1 MKRQIS
7 SKIDTFL
14 KRKQPH
20 TNVLI
25 VQGAR
30 QVGKTYLVE
39 DTLSQQS
46 HVIAMN
52 LEKEPA
58 LNLEIEQSKNFSD
71 FTKLL
76 EVRKGFKSNSHQTV
90 FIDEAQENSRLGA
103 YVRDMKETWSFTKTI
118 LTGSSMNRLF
128 REDQR
133 VPVGRMD
140 FLTVHPF
147 SFREFLRSGEREHLL
162 EAALDAPLKIHP
174 TLHQELLRSYDS
186 FLRIGGL
193 PEAVLAFQNPER
205 DFRSVIAHLVAS
217 QREDFL
223 RKEKA
228 KPHLFI
234 EALRGV
240 ANHVG
245 STAKFTHISDNKH
258 DATKI
263 MTHLVDWFIVH
274 EVEVLGTQATQ
285 RTSTKRYLYDTGV
298 LRFVRNA
305 PVPELSVLGTLNE
318 ALRVP
323 LGGIAENAV
332 LLAILAKEN
341 HVLPVSTWRKSA
353 KEPLEVDF
361 VVQEQSM
368 YVPIEVKASLK
379 ITPRQCHNLV
389 AYARTHDVPKGR
401 LYSFAEP
408 QKFGFLTPHFQ
419 VECLPIYL
427 AGE

>member
-1 MKRQIS
+1 MVA
-7 SKIDTFL
+7 FL
-14 KRKQPH
+14 EQSQRH

-25 VQGAR
+25 IQGAR

-39 DTLSQQS
+39 DTLSTHS
-46 HVIAMN
+46 NVIAMN

-58 LNLEIEQSKNFSD
+58 LGFEIEQTRDFSD

-76 EVRKGFKSNSHQTV
+76 EVRKGFKSGTHQIL

-103 YVRDMKETWSFTKTI
+103 YVRDMKETWTFTKTL

-147 SFREFLRSGEREHLL
+147 SFREFLRCRGRENLL
-162 EAALDAPLKIHP
+162 DSALEDRFNIHP
-174 TLHQELLRSYDS
+174 ALHQELLNLFDS

-205 DFRSVIAHLVAS
+205 DYRSVIAHLVAS

-223 RKEKA
+223 RKEKS

-245 STAKFTHISDNKH
+245 STAKFTHVSENKH

-263 MTHLVDWFIVH
+263 VAQLIDWFLIH

-305 PVPELSVLGTLNE
+305 PVPELSVLSTLNE

-332 LLAILAKEN
+332 LLALLSQQ
-341 HVLPVSTWRKSA
+341 HGVLPVSTWRKSA
-353 KEPLEVDF
+353 KEPSEVDF
-361 VVQEQSM
+361 VVQEKSKSIP
-368 YVPIEVKASLK
+368 VEVKASLR

-389 AYARTHDVPKGR
+389 AYARIHDVPMGR
-401 LYSFAEP
+401 FFSFAEP
-408 QKFGFLTPHFQ
+408 QKFGFLSPHFS

-427 AGE
+427 AGEL